1 MWISRPGRLSKFGSN
16 GTNIASLLFIESI
29 ECITRKAAAQISL
42 LLLLLLLLLS
52 LVIEGIKSIS
62 RILHSAMGIR
72 SRLM

>member
-42 LLLLLLLLLS
+42 LLLLLLLS

-72 SRLM
+72 SRLV